1 MIYQLAQI
9 NIARFKLAPDAPQNQ
24 EFFDNIDRINALAE
38 ASEGF
43 VWRLK
48 DDEEGDPVDP
58 PFEDSHLVVNMSVWE
73 TPRHF
78 INYVYR
84 TDHSKIM
91 GQKKL
96 WFEKMEGPHLAIWWI
111 PSGQFPSLQ
120 DGKNM
125 LKTLGQEG
133 PSELVFG
140 MKELMRMFKK
150 EGA

>member
-1 MIYQLAQI
+1 MMYQLAQI

-43 VWRLK
+43 VWRFK
-48 DDEEGDPVDP
+48 EEEASPRQDS
-58 PFEDSHLVVNMSVWE
+58 PFEDSRIVVNMSVWE
-73 TPRHF
+73 SPRHF

-91 GQKKL
+91 SKKKL
-96 WFEKMEGPHLAIWWI
+96 WFEKMKVPHIAIWWI
-111 PSGQFPSLQ
+111 PSGQFPSVQ

-125 LKTLGQEG
+125 LKKLDQEG
-133 PSELVFG
+133 PSDLVFG

-150 EGA
+150 EEA